1 MLELNYL
8 SISKS
13 NNTQYGVFKQ
23 GDDYVFTCAFDVK
36 DSLIL
41 VISDVKDEIE
51 IKIPI
56 DEFKYYGKIYSLV
69 VSGLNL
75 KKFKYYYICDDV
87 ICMDPYAKKKC
98 LKRTFGKPYSYT
110 DEDSI
115 IANNEAFFST
125 DDYDFEND
133 KRPLIN
139 HSDVIAYELHVRGF
153 TKHTSS
159 KVKGKGCFLG
169 IIEKIPYFL
178 ELNINQI
185 ELMPSYDFYEFDKT
199 DVISEE
205 GCEKLNYWGYKSG
218 NYFCPKYEYSY
229 SKDAVSEFKDMV
241 KALHKAGI
249 EIIMQMYFSSDT
261 KHTLIIDCLRYWY
274 TEYRVDGFHVIGPKI
289 PSELIMNDDVL
300 IEAKLLINNINKD
313 DYDILSLYKS
323 SNVIDVND
331 GFMVAMRRFL
341 KGDSGSLNS
350 FVYYN
355 RLNSIDYRTINYIT
369 KYEGFTLNDL
379 VSYERKHNEDNGE
392 NNNDGNDENFSWNC
406 GIEGK
411 SAKNSI
417 VKLRT
422 RQIKNALCLLFL
434 AQGTPMLFMGD
445 EFMNTQK
452 GNNNPYCQD
461 NYITWLNWK
470 LNKTSEE
477 ILSFT
482 KMLTSFRK
490 NSKILHQNKELM
502 NMDYIQCGN
511 PDISYHQEMAWKS
524 DLSNYHIH
532 IGIMLEGQYS
542 ESGDEDTLY
551 ITYNM
556 HWENHVFALPRLK
569 DSLEWELV
577 FTTAT
582 NEESEEIKADLLNSQ
597 DEICVFKRS
606 VVVLR
611 AKHRPL
617 RRINK

>member
-23 GDDYVFTCAFDVK
+23 GNDYVFTCAFDVK
-36 DSLIL
+36 ESLIL
-41 VISDVKDEIE
+41 VISDVKNEIE

-56 DEFKYYGKIYSLV
+56 DEYKYYGRIYSLV
-69 VSGLNL
+69 ISGLSL
-75 KKFKYYYICDDV
+75 KEFKYYYICDDV
-87 ICMDPYAKKKC
+87 ICMDPYARRKC
-98 LKRTFGKPYSYT
+98 IKRVFGKPYSDT
-110 DEDSI
+110 DEDI
-115 IANNEAFFST
+115 ISSNEALFSSEI
-125 DDYDFEND
+125 YDFEDD
-133 KRPLIN
+133 KRPHIN

-153 TKHTSS
+153 TKHPSS
-159 KVKGKGCFLG
+159 KVKGKGCYLG
-169 IIEKIPYFL
+169 IIEKIPYLL

-185 ELMPSYDFYEFDKT
+185 RLMPAYDFYEFDKT
-199 DVISEE
+199 TDIKEE
-205 GCEKLNYWGYKSG
+205 CSVKLNYWGFKNG

-249 EIIMQMYFSSDT
+249 EIIMQMYFPAGT
-261 KHTLIIDCLRYWY
+261 KQTLIIDCLRYWY
-274 TEYRVDGFHVIGPKI
+274 TEYHVDGFHLIGSKLPL
-289 PSELIMNDDVL
+289 ELILTDDIL
-300 IEAKLLINNINKD
+300 SDAKLYINNINKD

-331 GFMVAMRRFL
+331 GFMVSMRRFL

-355 RLNSIDYRTINYIT
+355 RFNSQDYRTLNYIT

-379 VSYERKHNEDNGE
+379 VSYEHKHNEDNGE
-392 NNNDGNDENFSWNC
+392 NNNDGTFDNFSWNC

-411 SAKNSI
+411 SSKKPI
-417 VKLRT
+417 VALRS
-422 RQIKNALCLLFL
+422 RQIKNALCLLL
-434 AQGTPMLFMGD
+434 LSQGAPMLFMGD

-461 NYITWLNWK
+461 NEVTWLNWK
-470 LNKTSEE
+470 HNKLSEE

-482 KMLTSFRK
+482 KMLTTFRK
-490 NSKILHQNKELM
+490 NNKILHQNKELM
-502 NMDYIQCGN
+502 NMDYLQCGN

-524 DLSNYHIH
+524 DLNNYLIH
-532 IGIMLEGQYS
+532 VGIMLEGKYS
-542 ESGDEDTLY
+542 ENGSEDTLY
-551 ITYNM
+551 IAYNM
-556 HWENHVFALPRLK
+556 HWENHVFGLPHHK
-569 DSLEWELV
+569 DTPEWELV

-582 NEESEEIKADLLNSQ
+582 SEESEEMRKDLLDSQ

-606 VVVLR
+606 VVVLK

-617 RRINK
+617 RRRNK

>member
-23 GDDYVFTCAFDVK
+23 GNDYVFTCTFDVK
-36 DSLIL
+36 ESLIL
-41 VISDVKDEIE
+41 VISDVKNEIE

-56 DEFKYYGKIYSLV
+56 DEYKYYGRIYSLV
-69 VSGLNL
+69 ISGLSL
-75 KKFKYYYICDDV
+75 KEFKYYYICDDV
-87 ICMDPYAKKKC
+87 ICMDPYARRKC
-98 LKRTFGKPYSYT
+98 IKRVFGKPYSDT
-110 DEDSI
+110 DEDI
-115 IANNEAFFST
+115 ISSNEALFSSEI
-125 DDYDFEND
+125 YDFEDD
-133 KRPLIN
+133 KRPHIN

-153 TKHTSS
+153 TKHPSS
-159 KVKGKGCFLG
+159 KVKGKGCYLG
-169 IIEKIPYFL
+169 IIEKIPYLL

-199 DVISEE
+199 DAISEASS
-205 GCEKLNYWGYKSG
+205 EKLNYWGYKKG

-229 SKDAVSEFKDMV
+229 SKDAVSEFKDMI

-249 EIIMQMYFSSDT
+249 EIIMQMYFPVGT
-261 KHTLIIDCLRYWY
+261 KQTLIIDCLRYWY
-274 TEYRVDGFHVIGPKI
+274 TEYHVDGFHLIGAKLPL
-289 PSELIMNDDVL
+289 ELILTDDIL
-300 IEAKLLINNINKD
+300 SDAKLYINNINKD

-355 RLNSIDYRTINYIT
+355 RLNSQDYRTLNYIT

-379 VSYERKHNEDNGE
+379 VSYEHKHNENNGE
-392 NNNDGNDENFSWNC
+392 NNNDGTFDNFSWNC

-411 SAKNSI
+411 STKKSI
-417 VKLRT
+417 VELRS
-422 RQIKNALCLLFL
+422 RQIKNALCLLL
-434 AQGTPMLFMGD
+434 LSQGAPMLFMGD

-461 NYITWLNWK
+461 NEVTWLNWK
-470 LNKTSEE
+470 HNKLSEE

-482 KMLTSFRK
+482 KMLTTFRK
-490 NSKILHQNKELM
+490 NNKILHQNKELM
-502 NMDYIQCGN
+502 NMDYLQCGN

-524 DLSNYHIH
+524 DLNNYLIH
-532 IGIMLEGQYS
+532 VGIMLEGKYS
-542 ESGDEDTLY
+542 ENGSEDTLY
-551 ITYNM
+551 IAYNM
-556 HWENHVFALPRLK
+556 HWENHVFGLPHHK
-569 DSLEWELV
+569 DTPEWELV

-582 NEESEEIKADLLNSQ
+582 NEESEEMRKDLLDSQ

-606 VVVLR
+606 VVVLK

-617 RRINK
+617 RRRNK

>member
-23 GDDYVFTCAFDVK
+23 GNDYVFTGTFDVK
-36 DSLIL
+36 ESLIL
-41 VISDVKDEIE
+41 VISDVKNEIE

-56 DEFKYYGKIYSLV
+56 DEYKYYGRIYSLV
-69 VSGLNL
+69 ISGLSL
-75 KKFKYYYICDDV
+75 KEFKYYYICDDV
-87 ICMDPYAKKKC
+87 ICMDPYARRKC
-98 LKRTFGKPYSYT
+98 IKRVFGKPYSDT
-110 DEDSI
+110 DEDI
-115 IANNEAFFST
+115 ISSNEALFSSEI
-125 DDYDFEND
+125 YDFEDD
-133 KRPLIN
+133 KRPHIN

-153 TKHTSS
+153 TKHPSS
-159 KVKGKGCFLG
+159 KVKGKGCYLG
-169 IIEKIPYFL
+169 IIEKIPYLL

-185 ELMPSYDFYEFDKT
+185 RLMPAYDFYEFDKT
-199 DVISEE
+199 TDIKEE
-205 GCEKLNYWGYKSG
+205 CSVKLNYWGFKNG

-249 EIIMQMYFSSDT
+249 EIIMQMYFDKGT
-261 KHTLIIDCLRYWY
+261 KQTLIIDCLRYWY
-274 TEYRVDGFHVIGPKI
+274 TEYHVDGFHLIGSKLPL
-289 PSELIMNDDVL
+289 ELILTDDIL
-300 IEAKLLINNINKD
+300 SDAKLYINNINKD

-355 RLNSIDYRTINYIT
+355 RLNSQDYRTLNYIT

-379 VSYERKHNEDNGE
+379 VSYEHKHNEDNGE
-392 NNNDGNDENFSWNC
+392 NNNDGTFDNFSWNC

-411 SAKNSI
+411 SSKKPI
-417 VKLRT
+417 VALRS
-422 RQIKNALCLLFL
+422 RQIKNALCLLL
-434 AQGTPMLFMGD
+434 LSQGAPMLFMGD

-461 NYITWLNWK
+461 NEVTWLNWK
-470 LNKTSEE
+470 HNKLSEE

-482 KMLTSFRK
+482 KMLTTFRK
-490 NSKILHQNKELM
+490 NNKILHQNKELM
-502 NMDYIQCGN
+502 NMDYLQCGN

-524 DLSNYHIH
+524 DLNNYLIH
-532 IGIMLEGQYS
+532 VGIMLEGKYS
-542 ESGDEDTLY
+542 ENGSEDTLY
-551 ITYNM
+551 IAYNM
-556 HWENHVFALPRLK
+556 HWENHVFGLPHHK
-569 DSLEWELV
+569 DTPEWELV

-582 NEESEEIKADLLNSQ
+582 SEESEEMRKDLLDSQ

-606 VVVLR
+606 VVVLK

-617 RRINK
+617 RRRNK